1 MQAIFHDRIDTFT
14 GVRGGMGPPSE
25 ELPSET
31 PPGGHSLNGGIYI
44 DEPCIDAILYL
55 DEPFDDAL
63 IHAGPAETLRNTEI
77 LGPWLPA

>member
-31 PPGGHSLNGGIYI
+31 PHEHDSIDDGISVN
-44 DEPCIDAILYL
+44 EPFGDIYL

-63 IHAGPAETLRNTEI
+63 IFAGPAETLRNAEI
-77 LGPWLPA
+77 LGS

>member
-31 PPGGHSLNGGIYI
+31 PREHDSLDDGI
-44 DEPCIDAILYL
+44 DVN
-55 DEPFDDAL
+55 EPFDDTL
-63 IHAGPAETLRNTEI
+63 IFERPAGALRNAEN
-77 LGPWLPA
+77 LGP